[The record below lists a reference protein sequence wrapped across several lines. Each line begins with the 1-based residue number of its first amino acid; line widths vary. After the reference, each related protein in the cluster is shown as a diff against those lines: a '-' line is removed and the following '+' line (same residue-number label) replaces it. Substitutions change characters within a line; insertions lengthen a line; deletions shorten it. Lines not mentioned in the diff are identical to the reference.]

1 MPVWMPTVVVLLANT
16 LGVVVVV
23 LWNKRVLSSRIE
35 LLRTEVRCGRNVPRD
50 EMNVLS
56 AEMRQGFAEFR
67 HEIKKEF
74 SLLRMEMR
82 SEFRGPARPHRAG
95 RETARRNTRL
105 GRLLSL
111 QLGKQVFDQGQ
122 SLLE

>member
-16 LGVVVVV
+16 LGVVVVG

-35 LLRTEVRCGRNVPRD
+35 LLRTEVRSGRNVPRD

-67 HEIKKEF
+67 HEIKKEL

-82 SEFRGPARPHRAG
+82 SEFADLRGRIER
-95 RETARRNTRL
+95 
-105 GRLLSL
+105 
-111 QLGKQVFDQGQ
+111 V
-122 SLLE
+122 